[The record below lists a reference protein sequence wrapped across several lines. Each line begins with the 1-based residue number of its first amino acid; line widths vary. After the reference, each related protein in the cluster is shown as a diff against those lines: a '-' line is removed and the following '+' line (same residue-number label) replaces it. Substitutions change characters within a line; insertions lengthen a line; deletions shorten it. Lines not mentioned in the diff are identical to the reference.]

1 LRELP
6 LRGTTLKVTFNVVP
20 AVTTALPLSLH
31 ASIELAPARTDAA
44 RVTLA
49 TALPGRRVRI
59 VGIAQEADLAAWLR
73 AVGMHEDAEVTVLR
87 RAPFGGPMHLRS
99 RDGGEF
105 AIHRALAKCIEVVLA
120 PSDPDGPDG
129 APA

>member
-6 LRGTTLKVTFNVVP
+6 VRGTTLKVTFNVVP
-20 AVTTALPLSLH
+20 AVTNALPLSLE
-31 ASIELAPARTDAA
+31 ASIELVPARNGAV
-44 RVTLA
+44 RVMLA
-49 TALPGRRVRI
+49 TALPGQRVRI
-59 VGIAQEADLAAWLR
+59 VGIAQEEDLAAWLR

-105 AIHRALAKCIEVVLA
+105 AIHRALARCIEVVLA
-120 PSDPDGPDG
+120 HDVPDPPDGSR
-129 APA
+129 A